1 MVAAHRC
8 RWLTQKSLKTT
19 KLEQI
24 RLVINSYYW
33 NWFQT
38 HLKEETENGL
48 KETRA
53 DLLSIGDELERNRMS
68 LLTLQ
73 NGAANETLQVCRH
86 DNQHHII
93 DLKLQSVQQQLTNL
107 QLNVTY
113 YNNYN

>member
-1 MVAAHRC
+1 M
-8 RWLTQKSLKTT
+8 
-19 KLEQI
+19 
-24 RLVINSYYW
+24 
-33 NWFQT
+33 
-38 HLKEETENGL
+38 